1 MEKGFESERLSN
13 YHTEMMAIRGKL
25 ENPDVPDGKK
35 GKLRYRLRFL
45 EEVLVPR
52 EHAVS

>member
-1 MEKGFESERLSN
+1 METGFESEQLFN
-13 YHTEMMAIRGKL
+13 YHAEMRAIRRKL
-25 ENPDVPDGKK
+25 EKPDVPDGKK
-35 GKLRYRLRFL
+35 EKLRYRLRFL